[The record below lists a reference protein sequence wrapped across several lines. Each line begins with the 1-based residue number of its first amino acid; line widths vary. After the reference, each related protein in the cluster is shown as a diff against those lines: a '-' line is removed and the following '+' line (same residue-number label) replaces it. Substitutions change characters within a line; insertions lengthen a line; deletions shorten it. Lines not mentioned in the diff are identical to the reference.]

1 MTKNEYT
8 KEQLLE
14 RVNTIKINEGNP
26 RARAIITRI
35 TADLFKAIDDLKTS
49 AEDVNLNYEMR
60 LSELQDLDWLSA
72 ISSFT
77 QHKMQLDAAQT
88 TFQQTSQMSLF
99 SML

>member
-1 MTKNEYT
+1 
-8 KEQLLE
+8 
-14 RVNTIKINEGNP
+14 
-26 RARAIITRI
+26 
-35 TADLFKAIDDLKTS
+35 
-49 AEDVNLNYEMR
+49 
-60 LSELQDLDWLSA
+60 LSA